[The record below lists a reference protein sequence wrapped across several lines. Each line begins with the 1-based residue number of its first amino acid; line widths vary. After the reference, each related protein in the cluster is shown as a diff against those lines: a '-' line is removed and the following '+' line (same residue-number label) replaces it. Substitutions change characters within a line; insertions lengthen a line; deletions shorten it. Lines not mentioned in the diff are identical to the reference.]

1 MDKRFGGSL
10 RCFVILFLYFK
21 VFRDGGEVI
30 VGFPAFREVFR
41 GVLRVFRGCSGVFR
55 AWSTDRSVPVE

>member
-1 MDKRFGGSL
+1 MDKLFGGSL
-10 RCFVILFLYFK
+10 RCFVVLFLSFK
-21 VFRDGGEVI
+21 VFGDGGEVV

-55 AWSTDRSVPVE
+55 AWSTDTSVPVE